1 MKFCPSCRKEYSD
14 STEWCRTCSVP
25 LVPRPETQ
33 ECPHCGRRM
42 PASAGMCPF
51 CGEHVDGAVDE
62 NSDRE
67 NGAEEESSLFEEELT
82 EEEEEGAQSEEDTEE
97 EVVTEE
103 SSSSHWGSVL
113 GILIAVVLSLVR
125 CNARE
130 KRRHDA
136 EVRFRQHQE
145 FLRESEER
153 LKRIRQL
160 GKPQFSVPGPSRKNA
175 AEVSVP

>member
-1 MKFCPSCRKEYSD
+1 
-14 STEWCRTCSVP
+14 
-25 LVPRPETQ
+25 
-33 ECPHCGRRM
+33 M

-51 CGEHVDGAVDE
+51 CGEHVAGAVDE
-62 NSDRE
+62 TSDRA
-67 NGAEEESSLFEEELT
+67 NGTEEESSLFEEELT

-130 KRRHDA
+130 KRRHDT
-136 EVRFRQHQE
+136 EIRFRQHQE